1 MSVDPGLLGR
11 RRSIHLVGVGG
22 AGISAIGVILARMGH
37 DVYGVDVVETGAWP
51 ALRTAGVEATV
62 VDPADLYRVPPQ
74 RDLIAHSSAFPPG
87 PGDVDIAMAA
97 GQEILDRAGILA
109 AICARRSTIGVAGTH
124 GKTSTTAMLA
134 TLLDGADARP
144 SFLVGAIPVGLG
156 EAARW
161 ADGDGPFVVEA
172 DESDGSFLELGVD
185 TAVVTNV
192 DEDHLD
198 RWGDLDAIEAA
209 FDRYVADADRAI
221 ICIDDPAGSGR
232 ADPRAV
238 RIARRHGATT
248 VGEAP
253 EADMLIHDVTVG
265 RLDTHFGLR
274 VDDREIGPVHIG
286 TPGRHHARNAAV
298 AIATALAH
306 GIDADRAVTAIG
318 SYRGVARRF
327 SLVGETGG
335 VTVVDDYAH
344 NPNKIRALIDSARAA
359 GWNRIVVL
367 FQPQRYS
374 RVEAQGHDFGAALS
388 TADLIAVT
396 EIYAAGEQP
405 IPGIDGRT
413 VLDALLDE
421 RPWADT
427 AWTPTLDDAVVWA
440 AHRARPGD
448 LVLTVGAGDIHRAG
462 PLLLERLDAGR

>member
-1 MSVDPGLLGR
+1 MSADTDLLAH
-11 RRSIHLVGVGG
+11 RRSVHLVGVGG
-22 AGISAIGVILARMGH
+22 AGISAIAVILARMGH
-37 DVYGVDVVETGAWP
+37 DVHGVDVVETGAWP
-51 ALRTAGVEATV
+51 ALRAAGVQASV
-62 VDPADLYRVPPQ
+62 VDATALYRVPAE

-87 PGDVDIAMAA
+87 PDDVDTATAA
-97 GQEILDRAGILA
+97 GQEIRDRAGILA
-109 AICARRSTIGVAGTH
+109 AICARRTTIGIAGTH

-134 TLLDGADARP
+134 TLLDGAAAEP
-144 SFLVGAIPVGLG
+144 AFLVGAIPVGLG

-161 ADGDGPFVVEA
+161 ADGGGLFVVEA

-209 FDRYVADADRAI
+209 FDRYVADADQGI

-232 ADPRAV
+232 ADPRAL

-253 EADMLIHDVTVG
+253 EADIVLHDITVG
-265 RLDTHFGLR
+265 RLDTRFGLR
-274 VDDREIGPVHIG
+274 LDGREIGPVHIG

-298 AIATALAH
+298 AIATAVAH
-306 GIDADRAVTAIG
+306 GIEADDAVAAIG

-327 SLVGETGG
+327 ALVGEVGG

-359 GWNRIVVL
+359 DWNRIVVL

-388 TADLIAVT
+388 AADLVAIT
-396 EIYAAGEQP
+396 EVYAAGETP

-427 AWTPTLDDAVVWA
+427 AWTATLDDAVTWA
-440 AHRARPGD
+440 AYRARPGD

-462 PLLLERLDAGR
+462 PLLLERLGGAR